1 MAKLIQAIEVDTFIA
16 QLTDVI
22 EADFVRWEAFD
33 KAVRVGGHNDEG
45 VIELMPTSN
54 AKRYGFKYVTCH
66 PDNITHNL
74 FSVMGFGVL
83 SDMNTGYPMLL
94 SELTL
99 ATAMRTAATSV
110 MAARALARKDSNVM
124 AIIGNGAQAEFQAI
138 GFYTVLG
145 IAEIRAFDIDSE
157 ATEKFVRSMAE
168 FEGIKVVHCN
178 SVAEAVKGADIV
190 TTITADRAMATIIT
204 PEMVEPGMH
213 FNGVGGD
220 CPGKTELAA
229 GVLTKGKV
237 FVEFEPQTRIEGD
250 IQQMPA
256 DFPVNHLWKVL
267 AGTEAGRDNDEQ
279 VTIFD
284 SVGFAIE
291 DFSTLEY
298 IFKQSVQRGIGVD
311 IELVPTPMGPKDLY
325 SHTRRG
331 RLRSV
336 KNRFTGRD
344 DNRLPEDPRR

>member
-1 MAKLIQAIEVDTFIA
+1 MTRFVDVPAMAKLIQAIEVDEFIA
-16 QLTDVI
+16 ELTDVI
-22 EADFVRWEAFD
+22 EANFVRWEEFD
-33 KAVRVGGHNDEG
+33 KAARFGAHNDEG

-54 AKRYGFKYVTCH
+54 AERYGFKYVNGH
-66 PDNITHNL
+66 PENIKHDL

-110 MAARALARKDSNVM
+110 MAARALARKDSRVM
-124 AIIGNGAQAEFQAI
+124 AVIGNGAQAEFQAI
-138 GFYTVLG
+138 GFHKVIG
-145 IAEIRAFDIDSE
+145 ITEIRAFDIDPE
-157 ATEKFVRSMAE
+157 ATEKLARNLAE
-168 FEGIKVVHCN
+168 FEGLKVVHCN

-190 TTITADRAMATIIT
+190 TMITADKAMATIIT
-204 PEMVEPGMH
+204 AGMVEPGMH

-229 GVLTKGKV
+229 GVLTQGKV

-250 IQQMPA
+250 VQQMPA

-267 AGTEAGRDNDEQ
+267 AGKEVGRDNDEQ

-298 IFKQSVQRGIGVD
+298 IYKQSIQRGIGVD
-311 IELVPTPMGPKDLY
+311 IELVPTPIGPKDLFT
-325 SHTRRG
+325 HTRRG
-331 RLRSV
+331 QLRSV
-336 KNRFTGRD
+336 K
-344 DNRLPEDPRR
+344 RRAV

>member
-1 MAKLIQAIEVDTFIA
+1 MTRFVDVPTMAKMIQAIGIEEFIA
-16 QLTDVI
+16 DLADAI
-22 EADFVRWEAFD
+22 EANFKRWEEFD
-33 KAVRVGGHNDEG
+33 KAARFGAHNEEG
-45 VIELMPTSN
+45 VIELMPTAN
-54 AKRYGFKYVTCH
+54 HERYGFKYVNGH
-66 PDNITHNL
+66 PENIKHDL

-83 SDMNTGYPMLL
+83 SDMATGYPLLL

-99 ATAMRTAATSV
+99 ATALRTAATSV
-110 MAARALARKDSNVM
+110 MAARALARPDSRVM
-124 AIIGNGAQAEFQAI
+124 AMIGSGAQSEFQAL
-138 GFYTVLG
+138 GFHKVCG
-145 IAEIRAFDIDSE
+145 ITEIRAYDIDSE
-157 ATEKFVRSMAE
+157 AIDKLIRNLEEFPGLTVRKM
-168 FEGIKVVHCN
+168 N
-178 SVAEAVKGADIV
+178 SVAEAVAGADIV
-190 TTITADRAMATIIT
+190 TTITADKAMATIIT

-229 GVLTKGKV
+229 GVLTQGKV

-256 DFPVNHLWKVL
+256 DFPVTHLWKVL
-267 AGTEAGRDNDEQ
+267 AGTEIGRESAEQ

-298 IFKQSVQRGIGVD
+298 IYRESVQRGLGVD
-311 IELVPTPMGPKDLY
+311 IELVPTPIGPKDLFT
-325 SHTRRG
+325 HTGRG

-336 KNRFTGRD
+336 KRAAV
-344 DNRLPEDPRR
+344 